1 MFMHYIMNEKP
12 ETMIRKFF
20 ETQLKNEK
28 PKDWVKTVKQDIE
41 DLKLNVNIEN
51 IQVLKKS
58 ALKRILNKAI
68 LNMALKRLNA
78 LKQKHSKVQNLSH
91 EKLKM
96 QNYLKANK
104 HKISKY
110 ESETIFKMRTRVTR
124 VKMNYRGEFENLQCT
139 ICDEEYESQQHIIEC
154 LEIRKMK
161 ETENKIIEYEKLFGE
176 NVEKQ
181 LEIAKCFLENM
192 NIKSKLEKR
201 V

>member
-1 MFMHYIMNEKP
+1 
-12 ETMIRKFF
+12 
-20 ETQLKNEK
+20 
-28 PKDWVKTVKQDIE
+28 
-41 DLKLNVNIEN
+41 
-51 IQVLKKS
+51 
-58 ALKRILNKAI
+58 
-68 LNMALKRLNA
+68 
-78 LKQKHSKVQNLSH
+78 
-91 EKLKM
+91 
-96 QNYLKANK
+96 
-104 HKISKY
+104 
-110 ESETIFKMRTRVTR
+110 MRTRVTR